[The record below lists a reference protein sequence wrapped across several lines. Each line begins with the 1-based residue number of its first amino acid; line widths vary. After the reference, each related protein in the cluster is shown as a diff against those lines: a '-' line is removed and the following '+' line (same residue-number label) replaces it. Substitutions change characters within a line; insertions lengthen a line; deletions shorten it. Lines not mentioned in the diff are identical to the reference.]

1 MFDRIFAPA
10 LTFLMLI
17 GGTVAIGSGL
27 FATPRAELVA
37 AAQRPAASTATSPA
51 PAPLM
56 LERVVITA
64 KRTQV
69 DATDAQPTPA
79 QPAPRQAAEGR
90 GVMLRTQQD

>member
-37 AAQRPAASTATSPA
+37 AAQRPAASPAVSPVASPA
-51 PAPLM
+51 PATLM

-64 KRTQV
+64 KR
-69 DATDAQPTPA
+69 APA
-79 QPAPRQAAEGR
+79 ERAPARQAGEGE
-90 GVMLRTQQD
+90 G